1 MSYLYGEMRD
11 IVYNSMITEKQEDE
25 PYINTKILYDF
36 EGPSILRHSILCPA
50 TNIIVVNNNNNL
62 PSLAKDTVSDNNNVT
77 WEFLD
82 NYRADARFHI
92 KTDKTG
98 FSTGLCLKIN
108 QWKCRS
114 LEVPVC

>member
-1 MSYLYGEMRD
+1 
-11 IVYNSMITEKQEDE
+11 MITEKQEDE

-77 WEFLD
+77 LPAHPAPYISKQTIRRFVKMSPKSFKHKETKPEPFTNKLMVCFL
-82 NYRADARFHI
+82 R
-92 KTDKTG
+92 
-98 FSTGLCLKIN
+98 L
-108 QWKCRS
+108 
-114 LEVPVC
+114 